1 MNPFRKKP
9 AKPLPVAF
17 APASTMSDI
26 KRGEYAR
33 DIRRH
38 EQSLAA
44 REKQIASLIE
54 DQKDEMDVL
63 RSIRMGEACLNG
75 PAFEAKVEKL
85 LAEEIGLDEMLDAGF
100 DPDPTGASDA
110 LVEVEKSREEAE
122 TLEAAE

>member
-54 DQKDEMDVL
+54 DQKDERAVL
-63 RSIRMGEACLNG
+63 QSIRTAEACLNG
-75 PAFEAKVEKL
+75 PIFDAKVEKIL
-85 LAEEIGLDEMLDAGF
+85 SEELAIPDISTAIAEAPVEI
-100 DPDPTGASDA
+100 
-110 LVEVEKSREEAE
+110 R
-122 TLEAAE
+122 EAAE